1 MIDVRPSALTN
12 SLQPAGKK
20 HPLTSRQSTQ
30 ISRTTQTS
38 VPTLIEEK
46 EENVFQKS
54 HSRCRKLFFVNYNHN
69 YLNSCLFI
77 FHRLVYGRFYGPFL
91 FC

>member
-30 ISRTTQTS
+30 ISQTTQTS
-38 VPTLIEEK
+38 FPTLIGV
-46 EENVFQKS
+46 NPPQIDQSCARSSLRFFLNFYPKS
-54 HSRCRKLFFVNYNHN
+54 
-69 YLNSCLFI
+69 I
-77 FHRLVYGRFYGPFL
+77 FAR
-91 FC
+91 